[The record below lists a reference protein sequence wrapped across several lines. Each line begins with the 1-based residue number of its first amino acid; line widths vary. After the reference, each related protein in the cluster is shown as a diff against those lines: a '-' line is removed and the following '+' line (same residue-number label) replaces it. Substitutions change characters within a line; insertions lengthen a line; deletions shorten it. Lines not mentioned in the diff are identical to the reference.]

1 MSSHK
6 NNYCGIGVMTGTS
19 LDGVDLVC
27 ATFSDATPSAG
38 HGSES
43 SPSWS
48 YEMHQAESL
57 PLPDAWRERLRALP
71 SQSAS
76 VLAQT
81 HVDWGHFLGKI
92 VADWIEKHTLEPD
105 FVACHGQTIFHQP
118 EHGFTAQIGDGET
131 MVSHLKVP
139 LVTQFRNKD
148 LALGGQGAPLVPFG
162 ERWLLH
168 GHAAFLN
175 LGGMANLTV
184 GKRAMDVCVC
194 NMALNRLMQSHDP
207 SCHYDES
214 GSLAASGSVDRTL
227 LEALESIAWYRTPPP
242 RSLGEEWYQ
251 RELEPLLLSHA
262 IPVENRLATYCEHV
276 AMRVVASL
284 KSLLETADSAQSEP
298 TLLVSGGGAH
308 HHYLVT
314 RLEHHLAL
322 QSLPLKLVVEPALTD
337 FKEALLFAFLGLQVL
352 LGRPNVWCSVT
363 GSSMDHLGGSLHLPP
378 EGGWRLERCAHGG
391 HA

>member
-1 MSSHK
+1 
-6 NNYCGIGVMTGTS
+6 MTGTS
-19 LDGVDLVC
+19 LDGVDPVFRMPLHPLGM
-27 ATFSDATPSAG
+27 APSPPLPG
-38 HGSES
+38 
-43 SPSWS
+43 S

-76 VLAQT
+76 ILAQT
-81 HVDWGHFLGKI
+81 HVDWGHFLGKT
-92 VADWIEKHTLEPD
+92 VADWVENHALESD

-131 MVSHLKVP
+131 MVNHLKVP

-148 LALGGQGAPLVPFG
+148 VALGGQGAPLVPG

-194 NMALNRLMQSHDP
+194 NMALNRLMQWHDP

-227 LEALESIAWYRTPPP
+227 LEALESIGWYRTPPP

-251 RELEPLLLSHA
+251 R
-262 IPVENRLATYCEHV
+262 N
-276 AMRVVASL
+276 
-284 KSLLETADSAQSEP
+284 
-298 TLLVSGGGAH
+298 
-308 HHYLVT
+308 
-314 RLEHHLAL
+314 
-322 QSLPLKLVVEPALTD
+322 
-337 FKEALLFAFLGLQVL
+337 
-352 LGRPNVWCSVT
+352 
-363 GSSMDHLGGSLHLPP
+363 
-378 EGGWRLERCAHGG
+378 
-391 HA
+391 